1 MTSAANSR
9 RFAADL
15 ACLLALLDR
24 EMDHGR
30 PPARSVRKSR
40 WSRQL
45 ELEASNGSLVAEI
58 TDDSNPSDDFN
69 IPVGVDADDSHVWV
83 TNVAGNSVTE
93 LAHSDRESRAGA
105 RASL

>member
-15 ACLLALLDR
+15 VCLLALLDR

-58 TDDSNPSDDFN
+58 TDDS
-69 IPVGVDADDSHVWV
+69 HVWV